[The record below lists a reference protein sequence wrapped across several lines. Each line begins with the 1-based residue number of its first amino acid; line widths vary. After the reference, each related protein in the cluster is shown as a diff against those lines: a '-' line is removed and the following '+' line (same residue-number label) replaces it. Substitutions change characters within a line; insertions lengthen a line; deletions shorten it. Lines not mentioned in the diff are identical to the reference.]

1 MQDEPARPSEQ
12 SWVQAVVGG
21 PFAELLGGAA
31 EVEALPGERDLNAK
45 VSTPHLTAVLKRQ
58 APGDRAWL
66 DLQDRAL
73 RSVADAGLNVPRPL
87 HSTIIDLDDEHL
99 ARLLTWVE
107 GVPWAEVESS
117 PRLLEALG
125 GLIADVDRS
134 LASVP
139 LTELDSEVLSR
150 PFRWNML
157 QAASLS
163 PELELIED
171 PQVRHACAQVL
182 DDFARVALPRLA
194 SLPGQLIHNDAND
207 YNVIVADD
215 GGSGPRL
222 GLIDFGDI
230 VPAPRIVGLATAAA
244 YAATRAATRA
254 ADPVREVLPL
264 VRGYHRR
271 ASLTPEEL
279 ELLGGLMQVRLAMSV
294 LNAAAQSAQQPGNEY
309 LRISQGV
316 VPQTLLRVRNANDRL
331 TWFRLRDACGY
342 EPNPAARGIRQHL
355 ATVQRRSPVIELPS
369 DPARIGVLDWAID
382 SPEPG
387 PRTDDELAAYQR
399 ALGVDVL
406 LGRYGEERNVYQDE
420 AFDPHGASART
431 IHLGLDLFAPA
442 GSAVF
447 APLDGVIEAFADNH
461 TWLDYGPVLILRHET
476 DDGTPFW
483 TLMGHLSR
491 ASMASWQ
498 VGRQVSAGEQVATVG
513 TPEENVGWP
522 PHVHLQVLTD
532 LCGMGTDVY
541 GVAPRDEGS
550 LWRGIS
556 PNPALLLGIMP
567 GLDAHAPAA
576 ITQIRS
582 QRGVRLSANLILN
595 YRAPLQIVRG
605 EGAYLFDADGRRYLD
620 LVNNVA
626 HVGHA
631 NAYVNA
637 RAAQQAERLNT
648 NTRYLHHA
656 IVEYASSLASTL
668 PDPLSVVFFVNS
680 GSEANDLAIRLA
692 RAHTRARGWISLRHA
707 YHGHT
712 AAVID
717 VSPYKF
723 LGPGGAGTP
732 SHVRVADLPDAFR
745 GEHRGPR
752 AGAAYAEGFAQ
763 ALASLDEPLAAFICE
778 GIVSTAGQVT
788 LAEGFL
794 DAAYRMTREA
804 GGICIADEVQI
815 GLGRVGEHFWGFE
828 LHGVVPDI
836 VTMGKPLGNGH
847 PLAAVVTSPQIA
859 ASFHTGMEYFNT
871 FGGNPVSMAI
881 GQAVLDV
888 VQQQRLQAHAAAVG
902 RYLRDQVRE
911 LARRHPLI
919 ADVRGHGLFIGVELM
934 RADGTPAGSEMAW
947 LVEDAKEHGVLLS
960 SDGPDNNVLKIK
972 PPMVLTTADVDH
984 FAEVLDA
991 SLTRLGGACSERG

>member
-1 MQDEPARPSEQ
+1 MLDD
-12 SWVQAVVGG
+12 QAGSAQTRW
-21 PFAELLGGAA
+21 AEAIIGRAFTGLLGDVV
-31 EVEALPGERDLNAK
+31 EIEALPGERDLNAR
-45 VSTPHLTAVLKRQ
+45 VSTPELPAVLKRQ
-58 APGDRAWL
+58 AASDLAWL
-66 DLQDRAL
+66 DLQDRSMRAA
-73 RSVADAGLNVPRPL
+73 VDAGLPVPRPL
-87 HSTIIDLDDEHL
+87 HATIVDLGDGQV
-99 ARLLTWVE
+99 ARLLSWVD
-107 GVPWAEVESS
+107 GIPWAEAGSS
-117 PRLLEALG
+117 PALLESLG
-125 GLIADVDRS
+125 GLIAGVDRA

-139 LTELDSEVLSR
+139 LSEIDRDVLQR

-157 QAASLS
+157 QAEGLSAAIELITDPRAKSACAEVLDAFSASL
-163 PELELIED
+163 
-171 PQVRHACAQVL
+171 
-182 DDFARVALPRLA
+182 LPRLA
-194 SLPGQLIHNDAND
+194 SLPSQLIHNDAND
-207 YNVIVADD
+207 YNVIVAGDPATSPD
-215 GGSGPRL
+215 L

-230 VPAPRIVGLATAAA
+230 VLAPRIIGLATAAA
-244 YAATRAATRA
+244 YAATRAATA
-254 ADPVREVLPL
+254 ADPIREVLPL
-264 VRGYHRR
+264 VRGYHR
-271 ASLTPEEL
+271 AAPLTPEEL
-279 ELLGGLMQVRLAMSV
+279 ELLGGLIEVRLAMSV
-294 LNAAAQSAQQPGNEY
+294 LNAAAQSAEQPGNDY

-316 VPQTLLRVRNANDRL
+316 VPATLLHLRNTSTRL

-355 ATVQRRSPVIELPS
+355 ATVRRRSPVIALPE

-387 PRTDDELAAYQR
+387 PRTEEELAAHQR
-399 ALGVDVL
+399 SLGVDVL
-406 LGRYGEERNVYQDE
+406 LGRYGEERDIYRDA
-420 AFDPHGASART
+420 AFDPDGESART

-442 GSAVF
+442 GSPVF

-461 TWLDYGPVLILRHET
+461 TWLDYGPVLILRHQT
-476 DDGTPFW
+476 DDSTPFW

-491 ASMASWQ
+491 ASMADWH

-532 LCGMGTDVY
+532 LCGMGTDIY

-567 GLDAHAPAA
+567 GLDAHAPAS
-576 ITQIRS
+576 TPQIRG
-582 QRGVRLSANLILN
+582 QRSVRLSANLSLN
-595 YRAPLQIVRG
+595 YRTPLRIVRG
-605 EGAYLFDADGRRYLD
+605 TGAYLFDTEGRCYLD

-631 NAYVNA
+631 NEYVNA

-656 IVEYASSLASTL
+656 IVEYAANLAATL

-712 AAVID
+712 ASVID
-717 VSPYKF
+717 ISPYKF

-732 SHVRVADLPDAFR
+732 PHVRVAELPDAFR
-745 GEHRGPR
+745 GPHQGPG
-752 AGAAYAEGFAQ
+752 AGAAYAADFAR

-794 DAAYRMTREA
+794 DAAYRMTRAA

-847 PLAAVVTSPQIA
+847 PLAAVVTTPQIA
-859 ASFHTGMEYFNT
+859 ASFHNGMEYFNT

-888 VQQQRLQAHAAAVG
+888 VQQQRLQANADAVG
-902 RYLRDQVRE
+902 RTFRDRVRE
-911 LARRHPLI
+911 LARQHSVI
-919 ADVRGHGLFIGVELM
+919 ADVRGHGLFIGVELL
-934 RADGTPAGSEMAW
+934 RDDGSPATTETAW
-947 LVEDAKEHGVLLS
+947 LLEDAKEHGVLLS
-960 SDGPDNNVLKIK
+960 SDGPGNNVLKIK
-972 PPMVLTTADVDH
+972 PPLVLTTADVDH
-984 FAEVLDA
+984 CIDVLDA
-991 SLTRLGGACSERG
+991 SLTRLHAYASGLG